1 MLKKLLSILFC
12 LSLLSP
18 LVAQQKDLSFYIDQ
32 AINSSPLLKDYKYK
46 TLSNAQDSLLV
57 KAVRKPQV
65 TAAGQILIAPYNDN
79 FGYDEAISNGQNYIA
94 VAGVTQTMF
103 NRNHMLNSFENLN
116 LQNKTISND
125 AKLTEQELKKNI
137 TDKYITAF
145 IAYSEFL
152 AGKEVLA
159 LLREEDELLKL
170 LAEKGIYK
178 QSEYL
183 SFLIEEQTQE
193 TSILQ
198 QQIDYKQDLYELNVL
213 CGISDTVTYILSD
226 PDIKQFKA
234 ASIENSPVYQQ
245 FKVDSLMIL
254 NSQQAVKLNYGPAV
268 SWFADAGVSSTELLK
283 TYKHFGFSF
292 GVNFTMP
299 IYDGKQRDKEIN
311 KLKIKDESR
320 KSYQDFFKNQYSAK
334 RLQIAQKIQ
343 SYDQLEI
350 SLRKQLGNINTLIE
364 MNKLQ
369 LNNGELSISD
379 YLLTIKNYIE
389 TKHQLNLM
397 QLEKSQMINELNYI
411 SF

>member
-1 MLKKLLSILFC
+1 MLKRMIGCLFC
-12 LSLLSP
+12 LFLLCP
-18 LVAQQKDLSFYIDQ
+18 AMAQQRDLAFYIDQ
-32 AINSSPLLKDYKYK
+32 AISSSPLLKDYKYQ

-57 KAVRKPQV
+57 KAVQKPQV
-65 TAAGQILIAPYNDN
+65 TAAGQVLIAPYNDN

-94 VAGVTQTMF
+94 VAGVTQTIF
-103 NRNHMLNSFENLN
+103 NRNHTLNSFENIN
-116 LQNKTISND
+116 LQNKTLANE
-125 AKLTEQELKKNI
+125 AKLTEQELKKII
-137 TDKYITAF
+137 TDRYITTYTASIELQF
-145 IAYSEFL
+145 
-152 AGKEVLA
+152 GNEVFA
-159 LLREEDELLKL
+159 LLKEEDELLKL

-198 QQIDYKQDLYELNVL
+198 QQIEYKQDLYELNVL

-245 FKVDSLMIL
+245 FKVDSLMVL
-254 NSQQAVKLNYGPAV
+254 NSQQAVNLSYKPAV
-268 SWFADAGVSSTELLK
+268 SWFADAGVGSTDLLK

-320 KSYQDFFKNQYSAK
+320 KSYQDFFKNQYNAK
-334 RLQIAQKIQ
+334 QLQIAQKIQ

-350 SLRKQLGNINTLIE
+350 SLKKQLSSINTLIG

-389 TKHQLNLM
+389 TKHQLNLL

>member
-1 MLKKLLSILFC
+1 M
-12 LSLLSP
+12 
-18 LVAQQKDLSFYIDQ
+18 AQQRSLSFYIDQ
-32 AINSSPLLKDYKYK
+32 AINNSPLLKDYKYQ

-57 KAVRKPQV
+57 KALQKPQA
-65 TAAGQILIAPYNDN
+65 TATGQILIAPYNNN

-94 VAGVTQTMF
+94 VAGVTQTIF
-103 NRNHMLNSFENLN
+103 NRNHTLNSFENIN
-116 LQNKTISND
+116 LQNKTLANE
-125 AKLTEQELKKNI
+125 AKLTEQELKKII
-137 TDKYITAF
+137 TDRYITTYTASIELQF
-145 IAYSEFL
+145 
-152 AGKEVLA
+152 GNEVLA
-159 LLREEDELLKL
+159 LLKEEDELLKL

-198 QQIDYKQDLYELNVL
+198 QQIDFRQDIYELNVL
-213 CGISDTVTYILSD
+213 CGISDTVTYMLSD
-226 PDIKQFKA
+226 PDIKRSSA
-234 ASIENSPVYQQ
+234 LSIENSPVFQQ
-245 FKVDSLMIL
+245 FKVDSLMVL
-254 NSQQAVKLNYGPAV
+254 NSQQAVNLSYKPAV
-268 SWFADAGVSSTELLK
+268 SWFADAGVGSTDLLK

-334 RLQIAQKIQ
+334 QLQIAQKIQ

-350 SLRKQLGNINTLIE
+350 ALKKQLSSINTLIG
-364 MNKLQ
+364 MNKIQ
-369 LNNGELSISD
+369 LNTGELSVSD

-389 TKHQLNLM
+389 TKHQLILL
-397 QLEKSQMINELNYI
+397 QLEKSLMINELNYI